1 MSLTLRDALIAAAPI
16 LIGAALVFGPL
27 GAWLANRRT
36 RNPAVWLVLAAITGP
51 IGLALLL
58 IAPPGRCRACG
69 EPTVGFRPDCVV
81 CGARARTGARV
92 AAPAVGVPVLAP
104 AALPDV
110 AAHAAPRDPPARR
123 RARAAAE
130 PGPDDAPV
138 PIRSRRSSSRSLAAD
153 GERLAS
159 VGARRPLPA
168 TPTPAT
174 AAAALAPGSIREG
187 MSILA
192 IGVFVQGTES
202 LLPGARYLLARTI
215 DDLVIIG
222 PLEPGS
228 NHAELH
234 LPLDGVEATSLPGR
248 LVVSG
253 WTVGR
258 SRRWALG
265 FQALSGL
272 TSTQIDEALTA
283 PLVPTV
289 EPSALRS

>member
-1 MSLTLRDALIAAAPI
+1 MTLRDALIAAAPI

-58 IAPPGRCRACG
+58 MAPPGRCRGCG
-69 EPTVGFRPDCVV
+69 EPTAGFRADCIV
-81 CGARARTGARV
+81 CGASARTGARP
-92 AAPAVGVPVLAP
+92 ARTAPAPPPVVEI
-104 AALPDV
+104 AAEPV
-110 AAHAAPRDPPARR
+110 APARR
-123 RARAAAE
+123 PRRRSPVAIEAQ
-130 PGPDDAPV
+130 PDDAPV
-138 PIRSRRSSSRSLAAD
+138 PIGSRRAAARSLAAD

-159 VGARRPLPA
+159 VGARRPA
-168 TPTPAT
+168 AT
-174 AAAALAPGSIREG
+174 AADTTASAARALAPGSIREG

-192 IGVFVQGTES
+192 IGVFVQGSES
-202 LLPGARYLLARTI
+202 LLPGARYLLARTV

-234 LPLDGVEATSLPGR
+234 LPLDGVEATALPGR

-265 FQALSGL
+265 FQGLSGL

-283 PLVPTV
+283 PLAPPV
-289 EPSALRS
+289 ETSAARS